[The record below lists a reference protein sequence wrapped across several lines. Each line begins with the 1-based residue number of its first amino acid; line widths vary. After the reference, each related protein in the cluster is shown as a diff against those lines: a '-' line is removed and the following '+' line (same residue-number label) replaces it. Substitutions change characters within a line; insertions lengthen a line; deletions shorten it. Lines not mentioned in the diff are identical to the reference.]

1 MGMKNI
7 IINKIDNKN
16 ILIVKMNKSML
27 YEVSQIA
34 SKTLGS
40 SFVNED
46 ILDNDINLC
55 SKIDEKIVAY
65 GTTKFIDINYLEKII
80 KDNKLQLD
88 KEYKSIGYIDSI
100 AVDQNYSGYGIGT
113 LLLKDTI
120 SKLRENKIG
129 FAIMAGWINKDQV
142 NIKRLAIKEGFKE
155 EFIIEDFWKED
166 SLKFNF
172 DCTACGKPPCLCSAI
187 IYTKKL

>member
-1 MGMKNI
+1 MKNI
-7 IINKIDNKN
+7 NTKKLDNKN
-16 ILIVKMNKSML
+16 ILIVKMDKSML
-27 YEVSQIA
+27 CEVSQIA
-34 SKTLGS
+34 SATLGS

-46 ILDNDINLC
+46 IFDNEINLC
-55 SKIDEKIVAY
+55 AKIDEKIVAY
-65 GTTKFIDINYLEKII
+65 ATTKFIDLDYLKKII
-80 KDNKLQLD
+80 RDKKLHLD
-88 KEYKSIGYIDSI
+88 EFLKIGYIDSI
-100 AVDQNYSGYGIGT
+100 AVNEDYSGYGIGT
-113 LLLKDTI
+113 LLLKNTL

-142 NIKRLAIKEGFKE
+142 NIKKLAIKEGFKE

>member
-1 MGMKNI
+1 MRMKNI
-7 IINKIDNKN
+7 NTKKLDNKN
-16 ILIVKMNKSML
+16 INIVKMDKSML
-27 YEVSQIA
+27 CEVSQIA

-55 SKIDEKIVAY
+55 AKIDEEIVAY
-65 GTTKFIDINYLEKII
+65 ATTKFIDLDYLKKII
-80 KDNKLQLD
+80 RDKKLQLD
-88 KEYKSIGYIDSI
+88 EEFLKIGYIDSI
-100 AVDQNYSGYGIGT
+100 AVNEDYSGYGIGT

-120 SKLRENKIG
+120 SKLREHKIG

-142 NIKRLAIKEGFKE
+142 NIKKLAIKEGFKE
-155 EFIIEDFWKED
+155 EFIIEEFWKED
-166 SLKFNF
+166 SIKLNF

>member
-1 MGMKNI
+1 MNNI
-7 IINKIDNKN
+7 STNKIDNKN
-16 ILIVKMNKSML
+16 ILIVKMDKSML
-27 YEVSQIA
+27 CEVSQIA

-55 SKIDEKIVAY
+55 AKIDEEIVAY
-65 GTTKFIDINYLEKII
+65 ATTKFIDLDYLKKII
-80 KDNKLQLD
+80 RDKKLHLD
-88 KEYKSIGYIDSI
+88 EEFLKIGYIDSI
-100 AVDQNYSGYGIGT
+100 AVDENYSGYGIGT

-120 SKLRENKIG
+120 SKLREHKIE

-142 NIKRLAIKEGFKE
+142 NIKKLAIKEGFKE
-155 EFIIEDFWKED
+155 EFIIEEFWKED
-166 SLKFNF
+166 SLKLNF